1 MSIHHAAYTV
11 ARTGQDRDPDL
22 SKRWQRFSHTQ
33 IKARN
38 LQPIM
43 DRLNE
48 VYAKN
53 QRAMDR
59 VRK

>member
-11 ARTGQDRDPDL
+11 ARTGQDAEA
-22 SKRWQRFSHTQ
+22 WQRFAHAQ

-38 LQPIM
+38 LQPIL

-59 VRK
+59 MGGE